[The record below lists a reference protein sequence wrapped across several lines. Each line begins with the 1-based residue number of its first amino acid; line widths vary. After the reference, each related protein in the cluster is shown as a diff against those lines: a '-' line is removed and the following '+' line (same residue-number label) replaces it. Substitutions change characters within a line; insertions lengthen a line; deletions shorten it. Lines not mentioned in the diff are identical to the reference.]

1 MSKRIFLLG
10 GNDLEMTTIKNLLVN
25 AGEQFETHD
34 LRWDNAKLSSYEKTL
49 EEYGNSPDYQIYG
62 IELNEDI
69 PHPDNYVRID
79 HHNDFANKPSSL
91 EQVAKLLDLAM
102 DRHMQLV
109 AANDARYIPGMIKL
123 GASREEID
131 DIRRADR
138 AAQGV
143 SEGDESLA
151 EKSLKSC
158 KGNIYDLY
166 VVKSLTSKFSTI
178 CDRMYPYRRLLI
190 YNDDVAEF
198 YGEGVNDLTSLFK
211 SELDA
216 NKMYHGGG
224 NSGYLG
230 TVSGKYNKEEIA
242 SIVDKILIH
251 FSNRK
256 FGKVDRAE
264 YSPVPEPLYSYH
276 IFYFPFK
283 WAKKDVTE
291 GTMTQLTDFS
301 QIRFLNNGKW
311 VRPAVAE
318 SQENDGN
325 KTDKNNVSLDA
336 QVLYNEKNYYFRF
349 VHDVLYDSGDG
360 NDNLVMH
367 FERKEPQEKDVR
379 YLIKVSGR
387 EKPYSLKVDA
397 ININLYKTGVGLM
410 SFYLRN
416 DDESQCDTRDI
427 LNINQYGRR
436 ILPPFWSEVNAE
448 KRQEL
453 SEYLEI
459 SGLDTEISKEDFKSY
474 TVDEPWTATS
484 MLDSLLKDLTDNLT
498 LTPVIDDR
506 MFVMSLYKNDD
517 MSRLSLSAAD
527 AYCNLSSPFS
537 EFWYKYLFVDTG
549 WPTCQN
555 DEMMRD
561 LLRSH
566 TYLRWQK
573 WNSLYGVSRYSFVYL
588 TNSGVPSYLV
598 DYFMTTYAR
607 MMEIALVQRASV
619 LCFSNEVTT
628 LTKRR
633 NWTLEKLSEHV
644 DSLNEEYIRFINRMY
659 FNELTSQ
666 DQGVELYGLIR
677 QNLDIDSYVEELKD
691 EIEKLHDTISFK
703 VERAQSEKAV
713 LLNAKARALNIMAAI
728 LLPVSIVTGF
738 WSMNDLCL
746 TICKNPYSFI
756 AAICIMVI
764 GIAITLWIIMKHPS
778 RNKRQ

>member
-62 IELNEDI
+62 VELNEDI

-91 EQVAKLLDLAM
+91 EQVATLLGLAM

-109 AANDARYIPGMIKL
+109 AANDSRYIPGMIKL

-143 SEGDESLA
+143 SEGDDERLA
-151 EKSLKSC
+151 EESLKSC
-158 KGNIYDLY
+158 KGDASNLY

-216 NKMYHGGG
+216 KKMYHGGG
-224 NSGYLG
+224 DSGYLG
-230 TVSGKYNKEEIA
+230 TVSGAYSKEEI
-242 SIVDKILIH
+242 SGIVDKIRTH
-251 FSNRK
+251 FM
-256 FGKVDRAE
+256 
-264 YSPVPEPLYSYH
+264 YSYH

-379 YLIKVSGR
+379 YLIKVNGR

-527 AYCNLSSPFS
+527 AYCNPSSPFS

-703 VERAQSEKAV
+703 VERSRNEKAET
-713 LLNAKARALNIMAAI
+713 LNFMAAI

-738 WSMNDLCL
+738 WSMNMSLFCNFKSNWL
-746 TICKNPYSFI
+746 SFAI
-756 AAICIMVI
+756 AVGLMILGLAFSIFLIRRRP
-764 GIAITLWIIMKHPS
+764 LK
-778 RNKRQ
+778 NKRRGR

>member
-143 SEGDESLA
+143 SEGDDERLA
-151 EKSLKSC
+151 EESLKSC
-158 KGNIYDLY
+158 KGDASNLY

-216 NKMYHGGG
+216 KKMYHGGG
-224 NSGYLG
+224 DSGYLG
-230 TVSGKYNKEEIA
+230 TVSGAYSKEEIA
-242 SIVDKILIH
+242 GIVDKIRTH
-251 FSNRK
+251 FM
-256 FGKVDRAE
+256 
-264 YSPVPEPLYSYH
+264 YSYH

-387 EKPYSLKVDA
+387 EKPYSLNVDA
-397 ININLYKTGVGLM
+397 ININLYKTGVGMM

-628 LTKRR
+628 LTKRGD
-633 NWTLEKLSEHV
+633 WTLEKLSEHV

-666 DQGVELYGLIR
+666 DQGVELYGMIR

-703 VERAQSEKAV
+703 VERSRNEKAET
-713 LLNAKARALNIMAAI
+713 LNFMAAI

-738 WSMNDLCL
+738 WSMNMSLFCNFKSNWL
-746 TICKNPYSFI
+746 SFAI
-756 AAICIMVI
+756 AVGLMILGLAFSIFLIRRRP
-764 GIAITLWIIMKHPS
+764 LK
-778 RNKRQ
+778 NKRRGR

>member
-1 MSKRIFLLG
+1 MSKRFFLLG

-49 EEYGNSPDYQIYG
+49 EEYGNSPDWQIYG

-91 EQVAKLLDLAM
+91 EQVATLLGLAM

-109 AANDARYIPGMIKL
+109 AANDSRYIPGMIKL

-131 DIRRADR
+131 DIRRSDR

-143 SEGDESLA
+143 SEGDDERFA
-151 EKSLKSC
+151 EESLKSC
-158 KGNIYDLY
+158 KGDASNLY

-216 NKMYHGGG
+216 KKMYHGGG
-224 NSGYLG
+224 DSGYLG
-230 TVSGKYNKEEIA
+230 TVSGAYSKEEIA
-242 SIVDKILIH
+242 GIVDKIRMH
-251 FSNRK
+251 FM
-256 FGKVDRAE
+256 
-264 YSPVPEPLYSYH
+264 YSYH

-283 WAKKDVTE
+283 WAKKEVPE

-325 KTDKNNVSLDA
+325 KTYKNNVSLDA

-379 YLIKVSGR
+379 YFIKVSGR

-397 ININLYKTGVGLM
+397 ININLYKTGVGMM

-506 MFVMSLYKNDD
+506 MFVISLYKNDD
-517 MSRLSLSAAD
+517 MSRLSLRAAD
-527 AYCNLSSPFS
+527 AYCNPSSPFS

-619 LCFSNEVTT
+619 LCFSNEVTI

-703 VERAQSEKAV
+703 VERSRNEKAET
-713 LLNAKARALNIMAAI
+713 LNFMAAI

-738 WSMNDLCL
+738 WSMNLSLFCNVKSNWL
-746 TICKNPYSFI
+746 SFAI
-756 AAICIMVI
+756 AVGLMILGLAFSIFLVRRRP
-764 GIAITLWIIMKHPS
+764 LK
-778 RNKRQ
+778 NKRRGK

>member
-151 EKSLKSC
+151 EESLKSC

-166 VVKSLTSKFSTI
+166 VVKSLTSKFSAI

-216 NKMYHGGG
+216 KKMYHGGG
-224 NSGYLG
+224 DSGYLG
-230 TVSGKYNKEEIA
+230 TVSGAYSKEEI
-242 SIVDKILIH
+242 SGIVDKIRTH
-251 FSNRK
+251 FMC
-256 FGKVDRAE
+256 
-264 YSPVPEPLYSYH
+264 SYH

-484 MLDSLLKDLTDNLT
+484 VLDSLLKDLTDNLT

-517 MSRLSLSAAD
+517 MSRLSLRAAD
-527 AYCNLSSPFS
+527 AYCNPSSPFS

-628 LTKRR
+628 LTKRGD
-633 NWTLEKLSEHV
+633 WTLEKLSEHV

-666 DQGVELYGLIR
+666 DQGVELYGMIR

-703 VERAQSEKAV
+703 VERSRNEKAET
-713 LLNAKARALNIMAAI
+713 LNFMAAI

-738 WSMNDLCL
+738 WSMNMSVFSNVKSNWL
-746 TICKNPYSFI
+746 SFAI
-756 AAICIMVI
+756 AVGLMILGLAFSIFLIRRRP
-764 GIAITLWIIMKHPS
+764 LK
-778 RNKRQ
+778 NKRRGR

>member
-62 IELNEDI
+62 VELNEDI

-91 EQVAKLLDLAM
+91 EQVATLLGLAM

-109 AANDARYIPGMIKL
+109 AANDSRYIPGMIKL

-138 AAQGV
+138 AAQGI
-143 SEGDESLA
+143 SEGDDERLA
-151 EKSLKSC
+151 EESLKSC
-158 KGNIYDLY
+158 KGDASNLY

-190 YNDDVAEF
+190 YNDDIAEF
-198 YGEGVNDLTSLFK
+198 YGEEVNDLTSLFK

-216 NKMYHGGG
+216 KKMYHGGG
-224 NSGYLG
+224 DSGYLG
-230 TVSGKYNKEEIA
+230 TVSGAYSKEEIA
-242 SIVDKILIH
+242 GIVDKIRTH
-251 FSNRK
+251 FM
-256 FGKVDRAE
+256 
-264 YSPVPEPLYSYH
+264 YSYH

-283 WAKKDVTE
+283 WGKKDVTE

-318 SQENDGN
+318 SQENDSN
-325 KTDKNNVSLDA
+325 KADKNNVSLDA

-397 ININLYKTGVGLM
+397 ININLYKTGVGMM

-527 AYCNLSSPFS
+527 AYCNPSSPFS

-628 LTKRR
+628 LTKRGD
-633 NWTLEKLSEHV
+633 WTLEKLSEHV

-666 DQGVELYGLIR
+666 DQGVELYGMIR

-703 VERAQSEKAV
+703 VERSRNEKAET
-713 LLNAKARALNIMAAI
+713 LNFMAAI

-738 WSMNDLCL
+738 WSMNMSLFCNVKSNWL
-746 TICKNPYSFI
+746 SFAI
-756 AAICIMVI
+756 AVGLMILGLAFSIFLIRRRP
-764 GIAITLWIIMKHPS
+764 LK
-778 RNKRQ
+778 NKRRGR

>member
-91 EQVAKLLDLAM
+91 EQVATLLGLEM

-109 AANDARYIPGMIKL
+109 AANDSRYIPGMIKL

-143 SEGDESLA
+143 SEGDDERLA
-151 EKSLKSC
+151 EESLKSC
-158 KGNIYDLY
+158 KGDASNLY

-216 NKMYHGGG
+216 KKMYHGGG
-224 NSGYLG
+224 DSGYLG
-230 TVSGKYNKEEIA
+230 TVSGAYSKEEI
-242 SIVDKILIH
+242 SGIVDKIRTH
-251 FSNRK
+251 FM
-256 FGKVDRAE
+256 
-264 YSPVPEPLYSYH
+264 YSYH

-283 WAKKDVTE
+283 WAKKDVHE

-397 ININLYKTGVGLM
+397 ININLYKTGVGMM

-517 MSRLSLSAAD
+517 MSRLSIRAAD
-527 AYCNLSSPFS
+527 EYCNPSSPFS

-561 LLRSH
+561 LLCSH

-628 LTKRR
+628 LTKRGD
-633 NWTLEKLSEHV
+633 WTLEKLSEHV

-666 DQGVELYGLIR
+666 DQGVELYGMIR

-703 VERAQSEKAV
+703 VERSRNEKAET
-713 LLNAKARALNIMAAI
+713 LNFMAAI

-738 WSMNDLCL
+738 WSMNMSVFSNVKSNWL
-746 TICKNPYSFI
+746 SFAI
-756 AAICIMVI
+756 AVGLMILGLAFSIFLIRRRP
-764 GIAITLWIIMKHPS
+764 LK
-778 RNKRQ
+778 NKRRGR

>member
-49 EEYGNSPDYQIYG
+49 EEYGNSPDCQIYG

-91 EQVAKLLDLAM
+91 EQVATLLGLAM

-109 AANDARYIPGMIKL
+109 AANDSRYIPGMIKL
-123 GASREEID
+123 GASRAEID
-131 DIRRADR
+131 EIRRADR

-143 SEGDESLA
+143 SEDDDERLA
-151 EKSLKSC
+151 EESLKSC
-158 KGNIYDLY
+158 RGDASNLY

-216 NKMYHGGG
+216 KKMYHGGG
-224 NSGYLG
+224 DSGYLG
-230 TVSGKYNKEEIA
+230 TVSGAYSKEEIA
-242 SIVDKILIH
+242 GIVDKIRTH
-251 FSNRK
+251 FM
-256 FGKVDRAE
+256 
-264 YSPVPEPLYSYH
+264 YSYH

-283 WAKKDVTE
+283 WTKKEVTE

-318 SQENDGN
+318 SQQNDGN
-325 KTDKNNVSLDA
+325 KTEKNNVSHDA

-484 MLDSLLKDLTDNLT
+484 MLDSLLKDLTENLT

-517 MSRLSLSAAD
+517 MSGLSLSAAD
-527 AYCNLSSPFS
+527 AYCNPSSPFS

-561 LLRSH
+561 LLRAH
-566 TYLRWQK
+566 TYLRWQN

-628 LTKRR
+628 LTKRGD
-633 NWTLEKLSEHV
+633 WTLEKLSEHV

-659 FNELTSQ
+659 FKELTSQ
-666 DQGVELYGLIR
+666 DQGVELYGMIR

-703 VERAQSEKAV
+703 VERSRNEKAET
-713 LLNAKARALNIMAAI
+713 LNFMAAI

-738 WSMNDLCL
+738 WSMNLSLFCNV
-746 TICKNPYSFI
+746 KSN
-756 AAICIMVI
+756 VI
-764 GIAITLWIIMKHPS
+764 PFAVAVGLMILGVAFSIFLVRRRPLK
-778 RNKRQ
+778 NKRRGK

>member
-49 EEYGNSPDYQIYG
+49 EEYGNSPDCQIYG

-91 EQVAKLLDLAM
+91 EQVATLLGLEM

-109 AANDARYIPGMIKL
+109 AANDSRYIPGMIKL
-123 GASREEID
+123 VASREEID

-151 EKSLKSC
+151 EKSLESC
-158 KGNIYDLY
+158 EGNIYDLY

-178 CDRMYPYRRLLI
+178 CDRRYPYRRLLI

-216 NKMYHGGG
+216 KKMYHGGG
-224 NSGYLG
+224 DSGYLG
-230 TVSGKYNKEEIA
+230 TVSGAYSKEEIA
-242 SIVDKILIH
+242 GIVDKIRTH
-251 FSNRK
+251 FM
-256 FGKVDRAE
+256 
-264 YSPVPEPLYSYH
+264 YSYH

-283 WAKKDVTE
+283 WAKKEVTE

-325 KTDKNNVSLDA
+325 KTEKDNVSHDA

-410 SFYLRN
+410 SFYLIN

-436 ILPPFWSEVNAE
+436 ILPPFWSEVNAKE
-448 KRQEL
+448 RKEL

-517 MSRLSLSAAD
+517 MSGLSLRAAD
-527 AYCNLSSPFS
+527 AYCNPSSPFS
-537 EFWYKYLFVDTG
+537 EFWYKYLFVDT
-549 WPTCQN
+549 WSPTCQN
-555 DEMMRD
+555 DEMRRD
-561 LLRSH
+561 LLRAH
-566 TYLRWQK
+566 TYLRWQD

-628 LTKRR
+628 LTKRGD
-633 NWTLEKLSEHV
+633 WTLEKLSEHV

-659 FNELTSQ
+659 FKELTSQ
-666 DQGVELYGLIR
+666 DQGVELYGMIR

-703 VERAQSEKAV
+703 VERSRNEKAET
-713 LLNAKARALNIMAAI
+713 LNFMAAI

-738 WSMNDLCL
+738 WSMNLSLFCNV
-746 TICKNPYSFI
+746 KSN
-756 AAICIMVI
+756 VI
-764 GIAITLWIIMKHPS
+764 PFAVAVGLMILGVAFSIFLVRRRPLK
-778 RNKRQ
+778 NKRRGK

>member
-62 IELNEDI
+62 VELNEDI

-91 EQVAKLLDLAM
+91 EQVATLLGLAM

-109 AANDARYIPGMIKL
+109 AANDSRYIPGMIKL

-143 SEGDESLA
+143 SEGDDERLA
-151 EKSLKSC
+151 EESLKSC
-158 KGNIYDLY
+158 KGDTSNLY

-198 YGEGVNDLTSLFK
+198 YGEGVNDLTLLFK

-216 NKMYHGGG
+216 KKMYHGGG
-224 NSGYLG
+224 DSGYLG
-230 TVSGKYNKEEIA
+230 TVSGAYSKEEI
-242 SIVDKILIH
+242 SGIVDKIRTH
-251 FSNRK
+251 FM
-256 FGKVDRAE
+256 
-264 YSPVPEPLYSYH
+264 YSYH

-283 WAKKDVTE
+283 WAKKDVHE

-387 EKPYSLKVDA
+387 EKPYCLKVDA
-397 ININLYKTGVGLM
+397 ININLYKTGVGMM

-527 AYCNLSSPFS
+527 AYCNPSSPFS

-628 LTKRR
+628 LTKRGD
-633 NWTLEKLSEHV
+633 WTLEKLSEHV

-666 DQGVELYGLIR
+666 DQGVELYGMIR

-703 VERAQSEKAV
+703 VERSRNEKAET
-713 LLNAKARALNIMAAI
+713 LNFMAAI

-738 WSMNDLCL
+738 WSMNMSLFCNVKSNWL
-746 TICKNPYSFI
+746 SFAI
-756 AAICIMVI
+756 AVGLMILGLAFSIFLIRRRP
-764 GIAITLWIIMKHPS
+764 LK
-778 RNKRQ
+778 NKRRGR

>member
-10 GNDLEMTTIKNLLVN
+10 GNDLEMMTIKNLLVN

-109 AANDARYIPGMIKL
+109 AANDSRYIPGMIKL

-131 DIRRADR
+131 DVRRADR

-143 SEGDESLA
+143 SEGDDERLA
-151 EKSLKSC
+151 EESLKSC
-158 KGNIYDLY
+158 KGDASNLY

-198 YGEGVNDLTSLFK
+198 YGEGVDGLTSLFK

-216 NKMYHGGG
+216 KKMYHGGG
-224 NSGYLG
+224 DSGYLG
-230 TVSGKYNKEEIA
+230 TVSGAYSKEEIA
-242 SIVDKILIH
+242 GIVDKIRTH
-251 FSNRK
+251 FM
-256 FGKVDRAE
+256 
-264 YSPVPEPLYSYH
+264 YSYH

-283 WAKKDVTE
+283 WAKKDVAE

-527 AYCNLSSPFS
+527 AYCNPSSPFS

-561 LLRSH
+561 LLRTH

-619 LCFSNEVTT
+619 LCFSNEVTI

-666 DQGVELYGLIR
+666 DQGVELYGMIR

-703 VERAQSEKAV
+703 VERSRNEKAET
-713 LLNAKARALNIMAAI
+713 LNFMAAI

-738 WSMNDLCL
+738 WSMNMSVFSNVKSNWL
-746 TICKNPYSFI
+746 SFAI
-756 AAICIMVI
+756 AVGLMILGLAFSIFLIRRRP
-764 GIAITLWIIMKHPS
+764 LK
-778 RNKRQ
+778 NKRRGR

>member
-62 IELNEDI
+62 VELNEDI

-91 EQVAKLLDLAM
+91 EQVATLLGLAM

-109 AANDARYIPGMIKL
+109 AANDSRYIPGMIKL

-143 SEGDESLA
+143 SEGDDERLA
-151 EKSLKSC
+151 EESLKSC
-158 KGNIYDLY
+158 KGDASNLY

-216 NKMYHGGG
+216 KKMYHGGG
-224 NSGYLG
+224 DSGYLG
-230 TVSGKYNKEEIA
+230 TVSGAYSKEEI
-242 SIVDKILIH
+242 SGIVDKIRTH
-251 FSNRK
+251 FM
-256 FGKVDRAE
+256 
-264 YSPVPEPLYSYH
+264 YSYH

-283 WAKKDVTE
+283 WAKKEVPE

-325 KTDKNNVSLDA
+325 KTDKNNVSPDA

-397 ININLYKTGVGLM
+397 ININLYKTGVGMM

-527 AYCNLSSPFS
+527 AYCNPSSPFS

-628 LTKRR
+628 LIKRGD
-633 NWTLEKLSEHV
+633 WTLEKLSEHV

-666 DQGVELYGLIR
+666 DQGVELYGMIR
-677 QNLDIDSYVEELKD
+677 QNLDIDSYVEELRD

-703 VERAQSEKAV
+703 VERSRNEKAET
-713 LLNAKARALNIMAAI
+713 LNFMAAI

-738 WSMNDLCL
+738 WSMNMSLFCNVKSNWL
-746 TICKNPYSFI
+746 SFAI
-756 AAICIMVI
+756 AVGLMILGLAFSIFLIRRRP
-764 GIAITLWIIMKHPS
+764 LK
-778 RNKRQ
+778 NKRRGR

>member
-62 IELNEDI
+62 VELNEDI

-91 EQVAKLLDLAM
+91 EQVATLLGLEM
-102 DRHMQLV
+102 DRLMQLV
-109 AANDARYIPGMIKL
+109 AANDSRYIPGMIKL

-143 SEGDESLA
+143 SEGDDERLA
-151 EKSLKSC
+151 EESLKSC
-158 KGNIYDLY
+158 KGDASNLY
-166 VVKSLTSKFSTI
+166 VVESLTSKFSTI

-216 NKMYHGGG
+216 KKMYHGGG
-224 NSGYLG
+224 DSGYLG
-230 TVSGKYNKEEIA
+230 TISGAYSKEEIA
-242 SIVDKILIH
+242 GIVDKIRTH
-251 FSNRK
+251 FM
-256 FGKVDRAE
+256 
-264 YSPVPEPLYSYH
+264 YSYH

-283 WAKKDVTE
+283 WAKKEVPE

-397 ININLYKTGVGLM
+397 ININLYKTGVGMM

-703 VERAQSEKAV
+703 VERSRNEKAET
-713 LLNAKARALNIMAAI
+713 LNFMAAI

-738 WSMNDLCL
+738 WSMNMSVFSNVKSNWL
-746 TICKNPYSFI
+746 SFAI
-756 AAICIMVI
+756 AVGLMILGVAFSIFLVRRRP
-764 GIAITLWIIMKHPS
+764 LK
-778 RNKRQ
+778 NKRRGK

>member
-62 IELNEDI
+62 VELNEDI

-91 EQVAKLLDLAM
+91 EQVATLLGLEM

-109 AANDARYIPGMIKL
+109 AANDSRYIPGMIKL

-143 SEGDESLA
+143 SEGDDERFA
-151 EKSLKSC
+151 EESLKSC
-158 KGNIYDLY
+158 KGDASNLY

-216 NKMYHGGG
+216 KKMYHGGG
-224 NSGYLG
+224 DSGYLG
-230 TVSGKYNKEEIA
+230 TVSGAYSKEEIA
-242 SIVDKILIH
+242 GIVDKIRTH
-251 FSNRK
+251 FM
-256 FGKVDRAE
+256 
-264 YSPVPEPLYSYH
+264 YSYH

-283 WAKKDVTE
+283 WAKKEVPE

-325 KTDKNNVSLDA
+325 KTYKNNVSLDA

-379 YLIKVSGR
+379 YFIKVSGR

-397 ININLYKTGVGLM
+397 ININLYKTGVGMM

-517 MSRLSLSAAD
+517 MSGLSLSAAD
-527 AYCNLSSPFS
+527 AYCNPSSLFS
-537 EFWYKYLFVDTG
+537 EFWYKYLFVDT
-549 WPTCQN
+549 WSPTCQN
-555 DEMMRD
+555 NEMRRD
-561 LLRSH
+561 LLRAH
-566 TYLRWQK
+566 TYLRWQD

-588 TNSGVPSYLV
+588 TNSGVSSYLV

-628 LTKRR
+628 LTKRGD
-633 NWTLEKLSEHV
+633 WTLEKLSEHV

-659 FNELTSQ
+659 FKELTSQ
-666 DQGVELYGLIR
+666 DQGVELYGMIR

-703 VERAQSEKAV
+703 VERSRNEKAET
-713 LLNAKARALNIMAAI
+713 LNFMAAI

-738 WSMNDLCL
+738 WSMNLSLFCNVKSNWL
-746 TICKNPYSFI
+746 SFAI
-756 AAICIMVI
+756 AVGLMILGLAFSIFLVRRRP
-764 GIAITLWIIMKHPS
+764 LK
-778 RNKRQ
+778 NKRRGK

>member
-49 EEYGNSPDYQIYG
+49 EEYGNSLDYQIYG

-91 EQVAKLLDLAM
+91 EQVATLLGLAM
-102 DRHMQLV
+102 DRHVQLV
-109 AANDARYIPGMIKL
+109 AANDSRYIPGMIKL

-143 SEGDESLA
+143 SEGDDERLA
-151 EKSLKSC
+151 EESLKSC
-158 KGNIYDLY
+158 KGDASNLY

-178 CDRMYPYRRLLI
+178 CDRIYPYRRLLI

-216 NKMYHGGG
+216 KKMYHGGG
-224 NSGYLG
+224 YSGYLG
-230 TVSGKYNKEEIA
+230 TVSGAYSKEEIA
-242 SIVDKILIH
+242 GIVDKISTH
-251 FSNRK
+251 FM
-256 FGKVDRAE
+256 
-264 YSPVPEPLYSYH
+264 YSYH

-397 ININLYKTGVGLM
+397 ININLYKTGVGMM

-527 AYCNLSSPFS
+527 AYCNPSSPFS

-644 DSLNEEYIRFINRMY
+644 DSLNEEYICFINRMY
-659 FNELTSQ
+659 FNKLTSQ

-703 VERAQSEKAV
+703 VERSRNEKAET
-713 LLNAKARALNIMAAI
+713 LNFMAAI

-738 WSMNDLCL
+738 WSMNMSVFSNVKSNWL
-746 TICKNPYSFI
+746 SFAI
-756 AAICIMVI
+756 AVGLMILGLAFSIFLIRRRP
-764 GIAITLWIIMKHPS
+764 LK
-778 RNKRQ
+778 NKRRGR

>member
-49 EEYGNSPDYQIYG
+49 EEYGNSPDCQIYG

-91 EQVAKLLDLAM
+91 EQVATLLGLEM

-109 AANDARYIPGMIKL
+109 AANDSRYIPGMIKL

-143 SEGDESLA
+143 SEDDDERLA
-151 EKSLKSC
+151 EESLKSC
-158 KGNIYDLY
+158 RGDASNLY

-216 NKMYHGGG
+216 KKMYHGGG
-224 NSGYLG
+224 DSGYLG
-230 TVSGKYNKEEIA
+230 TVSGAYSKEEIA
-242 SIVDKILIH
+242 GIVDKIRTH
-251 FSNRK
+251 FM
-256 FGKVDRAE
+256 
-264 YSPVPEPLYSYH
+264 YSYH

-283 WAKKDVTE
+283 WAKKEVTE

-311 VRPAVAE
+311 VRPAVVE

-325 KTDKNNVSLDA
+325 KTEKNNVSHDA

-360 NDNLVMH
+360 KDNLVMH

-436 ILPPFWSEVNAE
+436 ILPPFWSEVNAKE
-448 KRQEL
+448 RNEL

-506 MFVMSLYKNDD
+506 MLVMSLYKNDD
-517 MSRLSLSAAD
+517 MSGLSLSAAD
-527 AYCNLSSPFS
+527 AYCNPSSPFS
-537 EFWYKYLFVDTG
+537 EFWYKYLFVDT
-549 WPTCQN
+549 WSPTCQN
-555 DEMMRD
+555 DEMRRD
-561 LLRSH
+561 LLRAH
-566 TYLRWQK
+566 TYLRWQD

-628 LTKRR
+628 LTKRGD
-633 NWTLEKLSEHV
+633 WTLEKLSEHV

-659 FNELTSQ
+659 FKELTSQ
-666 DQGVELYGLIR
+666 DQGVELYGMIR

-703 VERAQSEKAV
+703 VERSRNEKAET
-713 LLNAKARALNIMAAI
+713 LNFMAAI

-738 WSMNDLCL
+738 WSMNLSLFCNV
-746 TICKNPYSFI
+746 KSN
-756 AAICIMVI
+756 VI
-764 GIAITLWIIMKHPS
+764 PFAVAVGLMILGVAFSIFLVRRRPLK
-778 RNKRQ
+778 NKRRGK

>member
-1 MSKRIFLLG
+1 
-10 GNDLEMTTIKNLLVN
+10 MTTIKNLLVN

-91 EQVAKLLDLAM
+91 EQVATLLGLAM

-109 AANDARYIPGMIKL
+109 AANDSRYIPGMIKL

-143 SEGDESLA
+143 SEGDDERLA
-151 EKSLKSC
+151 EESLKSC
-158 KGNIYDLY
+158 KGDASNLY

-190 YNDDVAEF
+190 YNDDIAEF

-216 NKMYHGGG
+216 KKMYHGGG
-224 NSGYLG
+224 DSGYLG
-230 TVSGKYNKEEIA
+230 TVSGAYSKEEIA
-242 SIVDKILIH
+242 GIVDKIRTH
-251 FSNRK
+251 FM
-256 FGKVDRAE
+256 
-264 YSPVPEPLYSYH
+264 YSYH

-283 WAKKDVTE
+283 WAKKDVAE

-325 KTDKNNVSLDA
+325 KTDKNNVSPDA

-397 ININLYKTGVGLM
+397 ININLYKTGVGMM

-527 AYCNLSSPFS
+527 AYCNPSSPFS

-628 LTKRR
+628 LTKRGD
-633 NWTLEKLSEHV
+633 WTLEKLSEHV

-703 VERAQSEKAV
+703 VERSRNEKAET
-713 LLNAKARALNIMAAI
+713 LNFMAAI

-738 WSMNDLCL
+738 WSMNMSLFCNVKSNWL
-746 TICKNPYSFI
+746 SFAI
-756 AAICIMVI
+756 AVGLMILGLAFSIFLIRRRP
-764 GIAITLWIIMKHPS
+764 LK
-778 RNKRQ
+778 NKRRGR

>member
-69 PHPDNYVRID
+69 PHPDNYVRVD

-143 SEGDESLA
+143 SEGDDERLA
-151 EKSLKSC
+151 EESLKSC
-158 KGNIYDLY
+158 KGDASNLY

-216 NKMYHGGG
+216 KKMYHGGG
-224 NSGYLG
+224 DSGYLG
-230 TVSGKYNKEEIA
+230 TVSGAYSKEEIA
-242 SIVDKILIH
+242 GIVDKIRTH
-251 FSNRK
+251 FM
-256 FGKVDRAE
+256 
-264 YSPVPEPLYSYH
+264 YSYH

-506 MFVMSLYKNDD
+506 MFVISLYKNDD
-517 MSRLSLSAAD
+517 MSRLSLRAAD
-527 AYCNLSSPFS
+527 AYCNPSSPFS

-628 LTKRR
+628 LTKRGD
-633 NWTLEKLSEHV
+633 WTLDKLSEHV

-666 DQGVELYGLIR
+666 DQGVELYDMIR

-703 VERAQSEKAV
+703 VERSRNEKAET
-713 LLNAKARALNIMAAI
+713 LNFMAAI

-738 WSMNDLCL
+738 WSMNMSVFSNVKSNWL
-746 TICKNPYSFI
+746 SFAI
-756 AAICIMVI
+756 AVGLMILGLAFSIFLIRRRP
-764 GIAITLWIIMKHPS
+764 LK
-778 RNKRQ
+778 NKRRGR

>member
-79 HHNDFANKPSSL
+79 HHNDFANKSSSL
-91 EQVAKLLDLAM
+91 EQVATLLGLEM

-109 AANDARYIPGMIKL
+109 AANDSRYIPGMIKL

-138 AAQGV
+138 TAQGV
-143 SEGDESLA
+143 SEDDDERLA
-151 EKSLKSC
+151 EESLKSC
-158 KGNIYDLY
+158 RGDASNLY

-216 NKMYHGGG
+216 KKMYHGGG
-224 NSGYLG
+224 DSGYLG
-230 TVSGKYNKEEIA
+230 TVSGAYSKEEIA
-242 SIVDKILIH
+242 GIVDKIRTH
-251 FSNRK
+251 FM
-256 FGKVDRAE
+256 
-264 YSPVPEPLYSYH
+264 YSYH

-283 WAKKDVTE
+283 WAKKEVTE

-311 VRPAVAE
+311 VRSAVAE

-325 KTDKNNVSLDA
+325 KTEKNNVSLDA

-527 AYCNLSSPFS
+527 AYCNPSSPFS

-555 DEMMRD
+555 DEMRRD
-561 LLRSH
+561 LLRAH
-566 TYLRWQK
+566 TYLRWQD

-607 MMEIALVQRASV
+607 MMENALVQRASV

-628 LTKRR
+628 LTKRG

-644 DSLNEEYIRFINRMY
+644 DSLNEEYIRFINRMC
-659 FNELTSQ
+659 FKELTSQ
-666 DQGVELYGLIR
+666 DQGVELYGMIR

-703 VERAQSEKAV
+703 VERSRNEKAET
-713 LLNAKARALNIMAAI
+713 LNFMAAI

-738 WSMNDLCL
+738 WSMNLSLFCNV
-746 TICKNPYSFI
+746 KSN
-756 AAICIMVI
+756 VI
-764 GIAITLWIIMKHPS
+764 PFAVAVGLMILGVAFSIFLVRRRPLK
-778 RNKRQ
+778 NKRRGK

>member
-49 EEYGNSPDYQIYG
+49 EEYGNSPDCQIYG

-91 EQVAKLLDLAM
+91 EQVATLLGLEM

-109 AANDARYIPGMIKL
+109 AANDSRYIPGMIKL
-123 GASREEID
+123 VASREEID

-143 SEGDESLA
+143 SEDDDERLA
-151 EKSLKSC
+151 EESLKSC
-158 KGNIYDLY
+158 RGDASNLY

-216 NKMYHGGG
+216 KKMYHGGG
-224 NSGYLG
+224 DSGYLG
-230 TVSGKYNKEEIA
+230 TVSGAYSKEKIGG
-242 SIVDKILIH
+242 IVAKIRAH
-251 FSNRK
+251 FSNRES
-256 FGKVDRAE
+256 GKVKNAE
-264 YSPVPEPLYSYH
+264 CSPVPEPLYSYH

-283 WAKKDVTE
+283 WAKKEVTE

-325 KTDKNNVSLDA
+325 KTEKNNVSHDA

-517 MSRLSLSAAD
+517 MSGLSLSAAD
-527 AYCNLSSPFS
+527 AYCNPSSPFS
-537 EFWYKYLFVDTG
+537 EFWYKYLFVDT
-549 WPTCQN
+549 WAPTCQN
-555 DEMMRD
+555 DEMRRD
-561 LLRSH
+561 LLRAH
-566 TYLRWQK
+566 TYLRWQD

-628 LTKRR
+628 LTKRG

-659 FNELTSQ
+659 FKELTSQ
-666 DQGVELYGLIR
+666 DQGVELYGMIR

-703 VERAQSEKAV
+703 VERSRNEKAET
-713 LLNAKARALNIMAAI
+713 LNFMAAI

-738 WSMNDLCL
+738 WSMNLSLFCNV
-746 TICKNPYSFI
+746 KSN
-756 AAICIMVI
+756 VI
-764 GIAITLWIIMKHPS
+764 PFAVAVGLMILGVAFSIFLVRRRPLK
-778 RNKRQ
+778 NKRRGK

>member
-91 EQVAKLLDLAM
+91 EQVATLLGLAM

-109 AANDARYIPGMIKL
+109 AANDSRYIPGMIKL

-143 SEGDESLA
+143 SEDDDERLA
-151 EKSLKSC
+151 EESLKSC
-158 KGNIYDLY
+158 RGDASNLY

-216 NKMYHGGG
+216 KKMYHGGG
-224 NSGYLG
+224 DSGYLG
-230 TVSGKYNKEEIA
+230 TVSGAYSKEEIA
-242 SIVDKILIH
+242 GIVDKIRTH
-251 FSNRK
+251 FM
-256 FGKVDRAE
+256 
-264 YSPVPEPLYSYH
+264 YSYH

-283 WAKKDVTE
+283 WAKKEVTE

-325 KTDKNNVSLDA
+325 KTEKNNVSHDA

-453 SEYLEI
+453 SESLEI
-459 SGLDTEISKEDFKSY
+459 SGLDTEISKEDFKSH

-517 MSRLSLSAAD
+517 MSGLSLSAAD
-527 AYCNLSSPFS
+527 AYCNPSSPFS
-537 EFWYKYLFVDTG
+537 EFWYKYLFVDT
-549 WPTCQN
+549 WSPTCQN
-555 DEMMRD
+555 DEMRRD
-561 LLRSH
+561 LLRAH
-566 TYLRWQK
+566 TYLRWQD

-628 LTKRR
+628 LTKRGD
-633 NWTLEKLSEHV
+633 WTLEKLSEHV

-659 FNELTSQ
+659 FKELTSQ
-666 DQGVELYGLIR
+666 DQGVELYGMIR

-703 VERAQSEKAV
+703 VERSRNEKAET
-713 LLNAKARALNIMAAI
+713 LNFMAAI

-738 WSMNDLCL
+738 WSMNLSLFCNV
-746 TICKNPYSFI
+746 KSN
-756 AAICIMVI
+756 VI
-764 GIAITLWIIMKHPS
+764 PFAVAVGLMILGVAFSVFLVRRRPLK
-778 RNKRQ
+778 NKRRGK

>member
-143 SEGDESLA
+143 SEGDDERLA
-151 EKSLKSC
+151 EESLKSC
-158 KGNIYDLY
+158 KGDASNLY
-166 VVKSLTSKFSTI
+166 VVESLTSKFSTI
-178 CDRMYPYRRLLI
+178 CDRIYPYRRLLI

-216 NKMYHGGG
+216 KKMYHGGG
-224 NSGYLG
+224 DSGYLG
-230 TVSGKYNKEEIA
+230 TVSGAYSKEEIA
-242 SIVDKILIH
+242 GIVDKIRTH
-251 FSNRK
+251 FM
-256 FGKVDRAE
+256 
-264 YSPVPEPLYSYH
+264 YSYH

-291 GTMTQLTDFS
+291 GTITQLTDFS

-387 EKPYSLKVDA
+387 EKPYSLNVDA
-397 ININLYKTGVGLM
+397 ININLYKTGVGML

-474 TVDEPWTATS
+474 KVDEPWTATS

-527 AYCNLSSPFS
+527 AYCNPSSPFS

-703 VERAQSEKAV
+703 VERSRNEKAET
-713 LLNAKARALNIMAAI
+713 LNFMAAI

-738 WSMNDLCL
+738 WSMNMSVFCNVKSNWL
-746 TICKNPYSFI
+746 SFAI
-756 AAICIMVI
+756 AVGLMILGVAFSIFLVRRRP
-764 GIAITLWIIMKHPS
+764 LK
-778 RNKRQ
+778 NKRRGK

>member
-143 SEGDESLA
+143 SEGDDERLA
-151 EKSLKSC
+151 EESLKSC
-158 KGNIYDLY
+158 KGDASNLY
-166 VVKSLTSKFSTI
+166 VVESLTSKFSTI
-178 CDRMYPYRRLLI
+178 CDRIYPYRRLLI

-216 NKMYHGGG
+216 KKMYHGGG
-224 NSGYLG
+224 DSGYLG
-230 TVSGKYNKEEIA
+230 TVSGAYSKEEIA
-242 SIVDKILIH
+242 GIVDKIRTH
-251 FSNRK
+251 FM
-256 FGKVDRAE
+256 
-264 YSPVPEPLYSYH
+264 YSYH

-474 TVDEPWTATS
+474 KVDEPWTATS

-517 MSRLSLSAAD
+517 MSRLSLRAAD
-527 AYCNLSSPFS
+527 AYCNPSSPFS

-555 DEMMRD
+555 DGMMRD

-703 VERAQSEKAV
+703 VERSRNEKAET
-713 LLNAKARALNIMAAI
+713 LNFMAAI

-738 WSMNDLCL
+738 WSMNMSLFCNVKSNWL
-746 TICKNPYSFI
+746 SFAIAVGLMILGLAFSIFLIRRRPLKNRRR
-756 AAICIMVI
+756 
-764 GIAITLWIIMKHPS
+764 G
-778 RNKRQ
+778 R

>member
-91 EQVAKLLDLAM
+91 EQVATLLGLAM

-143 SEGDESLA
+143 SEGDDERLA
-151 EKSLKSC
+151 EESLKSC
-158 KGNIYDLY
+158 KGDASNLY

-178 CDRMYPYRRLLI
+178 CDRIYPYRRLLI

-216 NKMYHGGG
+216 KKMYHGGG
-224 NSGYLG
+224 DSGYLG
-230 TVSGKYNKEEIA
+230 TVSGAYSKEEI
-242 SIVDKILIH
+242 SGIVDKIRTH
-251 FSNRK
+251 FM
-256 FGKVDRAE
+256 
-264 YSPVPEPLYSYH
+264 YIYH

-474 TVDEPWTATS
+474 TVDKPWTATS

-527 AYCNLSSPFS
+527 AYCNPSSPFS

-561 LLRSH
+561 LLRTH
-566 TYLRWQK
+566 TYMRWQK

-633 NWTLEKLSEHV
+633 NWTLEKLSEYV

-703 VERAQSEKAV
+703 VERSRNEKAET
-713 LLNAKARALNIMAAI
+713 LNFMAAI

-738 WSMNDLCL
+738 WSMNMSLFCNVKSNWL
-746 TICKNPYSFI
+746 SFAIAVGLMILGLAFSIFLIRRRPLKNRRR
-756 AAICIMVI
+756 
-764 GIAITLWIIMKHPS
+764 G
-778 RNKRQ
+778 R

>member
-91 EQVAKLLDLAM
+91 EQVATLLGLAM

-109 AANDARYIPGMIKL
+109 AANDSRYIPGMIKL

-143 SEGDESLA
+143 SEGDDERLA
-151 EKSLKSC
+151 EESLKSC
-158 KGNIYDLY
+158 KGDASNLY

-216 NKMYHGGG
+216 KKMYHGGG
-224 NSGYLG
+224 DSGYLG
-230 TVSGKYNKEEIA
+230 TVSGAYSKEEI
-242 SIVDKILIH
+242 SGIVDKIRTH
-251 FSNRK
+251 FM
-256 FGKVDRAE
+256 
-264 YSPVPEPLYSYH
+264 YSYH

-283 WAKKDVTE
+283 WAKKDVHE

-301 QIRFLNNGKW
+301 QIRFLNSGKW

-387 EKPYSLKVDA
+387 EKPYCLKVDA
-397 ININLYKTGVGLM
+397 ININLYKTGVGMM

-527 AYCNLSSPFS
+527 AYCNPSSPFS

-628 LTKRR
+628 LTKRGD
-633 NWTLEKLSEHV
+633 WTLEKLSEHV

-666 DQGVELYGLIR
+666 DQGVELYGMIR

-703 VERAQSEKAV
+703 VERSRNEKAET
-713 LLNAKARALNIMAAI
+713 LNFMAAI

-738 WSMNDLCL
+738 WSMNMSLFCNVKSNWL
-746 TICKNPYSFI
+746 SFAI
-756 AAICIMVI
+756 AVGLMILGLAFSIFLIRRRP
-764 GIAITLWIIMKHPS
+764 LK
-778 RNKRQ
+778 NKRRGR

>member
-34 LRWDNAKLSSYEKTL
+34 LRWNNAKLSSYEKTL

-91 EQVAKLLDLAM
+91 EQVATLLGLEM

-109 AANDARYIPGMIKL
+109 AANDSRYIPGMIKL

-143 SEGDESLA
+143 SEGDDERLA
-151 EKSLKSC
+151 EESLKSC
-158 KGNIYDLY
+158 KGDASNLY

-178 CDRMYPYRRLLI
+178 CDRIYPYRRLLI

-216 NKMYHGGG
+216 KKMYHGGG
-224 NSGYLG
+224 DSGYLG
-230 TVSGKYNKEEIA
+230 TVSGAYSKEEIA
-242 SIVDKILIH
+242 GIVDKIRTH
-251 FSNRK
+251 FM
-256 FGKVDRAE
+256 
-264 YSPVPEPLYSYH
+264 YSYH

-283 WAKKDVTE
+283 WAKKDVHE

-387 EKPYSLKVDA
+387 EKPYCLKVDA
-397 ININLYKTGVGLM
+397 ININLYKTGVGMM

-527 AYCNLSSPFS
+527 AYCNPSSPFS

-549 WPTCQN
+549 WPTCKN

-628 LTKRR
+628 LTKRGD
-633 NWTLEKLSEHV
+633 WTLEKLSEHV

-666 DQGVELYGLIR
+666 DQGVELYGMIR

-703 VERAQSEKAV
+703 VERSRNEKAET
-713 LLNAKARALNIMAAI
+713 LNFMAAI

-738 WSMNDLCL
+738 WSMNMSLFCNVKSNWL
-746 TICKNPYSFI
+746 SFAI
-756 AAICIMVI
+756 AVGLMILGLAFSIFLIRRRP
-764 GIAITLWIIMKHPS
+764 LK
-778 RNKRQ
+778 NKRRGR

>member
-62 IELNEDI
+62 VELNEDI

-91 EQVAKLLDLAM
+91 EQVATLLGLAM

-109 AANDARYIPGMIKL
+109 AANDSRYIPGMIKL

-138 AAQGV
+138 AAQGI
-143 SEGDESLA
+143 SEGDDERLA
-151 EKSLKSC
+151 EESLKSC
-158 KGNIYDLY
+158 KGDASNLY

-190 YNDDVAEF
+190 YNDDIAEF
-198 YGEGVNDLTSLFK
+198 YGEEVNDLTSLFK

-216 NKMYHGGG
+216 KKMYHGGG
-224 NSGYLG
+224 DSGYLG
-230 TVSGKYNKEEIA
+230 TVSGAYSKEEIA
-242 SIVDKILIH
+242 GIVDKIRTH
-251 FSNRK
+251 FM
-256 FGKVDRAE
+256 
-264 YSPVPEPLYSYH
+264 YSYH

-283 WAKKDVTE
+283 WAKKDVAE

-325 KTDKNNVSLDA
+325 KTDKNNVSPDA

-387 EKPYSLKVDA
+387 EKPYSLNVDA
-397 ININLYKTGVGLM
+397 ININLYKTGVGMM

-527 AYCNLSSPFS
+527 AYSNPSSPFS

-628 LTKRR
+628 LTKRGD
-633 NWTLEKLSEHV
+633 WTLEKLSEHV

-666 DQGVELYGLIR
+666 DQGVELYGMIR

-703 VERAQSEKAV
+703 VERSRNEKAET
-713 LLNAKARALNIMAAI
+713 LNFMAAI

-738 WSMNDLCL
+738 WSMNMSLFCNVKSNWL
-746 TICKNPYSFI
+746 SFAI
-756 AAICIMVI
+756 AVGLMILGLAFSIFLIRRRP
-764 GIAITLWIIMKHPS
+764 LK
-778 RNKRQ
+778 NKRRGR

>member
-10 GNDLEMTTIKNLLVN
+10 GSDLEMTTIKNLLVN

-49 EEYGNSPDYQIYG
+49 EEYGNSHDYQIYG

-91 EQVAKLLDLAM
+91 EQVATLLGLEM

-109 AANDARYIPGMIKL
+109 AANDSRYIPGMIKL

-151 EKSLKSC
+151 EESLKSC

-216 NKMYHGGG
+216 KKMYHGGG
-224 NSGYLG
+224 DSGYLG
-230 TVSGKYNKEEIA
+230 TVSGAYSKEEIA
-242 SIVDKILIH
+242 GIVDKIRAH
-251 FSNRK
+251 FSNRES
-256 FGKVDRAE
+256 GKVKNAE
-264 YSPVPEPLYSYH
+264 CSPVPEPLYSYH

-397 ININLYKTGVGLM
+397 ININLYKTGVGMM

-506 MFVMSLYKNDD
+506 MFVISLYKNDD
-517 MSRLSLSAAD
+517 MSRLSLRAAD
-527 AYCNLSSPFS
+527 AYCNPSSPFS

-588 TNSGVPSYLV
+588 TNSGVLSYLV

-628 LTKRR
+628 LTKRGD
-633 NWTLEKLSEHV
+633 WTLEKLSEHV

-666 DQGVELYGLIR
+666 DQGVELYGMIR

-703 VERAQSEKAV
+703 VERSRNEKAET
-713 LLNAKARALNIMAAI
+713 LNFMAAI

-738 WSMNDLCL
+738 WSMNLGLFCNV
-746 TICKNPYSFI
+746 KSN
-756 AAICIMVI
+756 VI
-764 GIAITLWIIMKHPS
+764 PFAVAVGLMILGVAFSIFLVRRRSLK
-778 RNKRQ
+778 NKRRGK

>member
-62 IELNEDI
+62 VELDEDI

-91 EQVAKLLDLAM
+91 EQVATLLGLAM

-109 AANDARYIPGMIKL
+109 AANDSRYIPGMIKL

-143 SEGDESLA
+143 SEGDDERLA
-151 EKSLKSC
+151 EESLKSC
-158 KGNIYDLY
+158 KGDASNLY

-216 NKMYHGGG
+216 KKMYHGGG
-224 NSGYLG
+224 DSGYLG
-230 TVSGKYNKEEIA
+230 TVSGAYSKEEI
-242 SIVDKILIH
+242 SGIVDKIRTH
-251 FSNRK
+251 FM
-256 FGKVDRAE
+256 
-264 YSPVPEPLYSYH
+264 YSYH

-397 ININLYKTGVGLM
+397 ININLYKTGVGMM

-527 AYCNLSSPFS
+527 AYCNPSSPFS

-555 DEMMRD
+555 DEMRRD
-561 LLRSH
+561 LLRAH
-566 TYLRWQK
+566 TYLRWQD

-628 LTKRR
+628 LTKRGD
-633 NWTLEKLSEHV
+633 WTLEKLSEHV

-666 DQGVELYGLIR
+666 DQGVELYGMIR

-703 VERAQSEKAV
+703 VERSRNEKAET
-713 LLNAKARALNIMAAI
+713 LNFMAAI

-738 WSMNDLCL
+738 WSMNLSLFCNVKSNWL
-746 TICKNPYSFI
+746 SFAI
-756 AAICIMVI
+756 AVGLMILGLAFSIFLVRRRP
-764 GIAITLWIIMKHPS
+764 LK
-778 RNKRQ
+778 NKRRGK

>member
-91 EQVAKLLDLAM
+91 EQVATLLGLAM

-109 AANDARYIPGMIKL
+109 AANDSRYIPGMIKL

-143 SEGDESLA
+143 SEDEDERLA
-151 EKSLKSC
+151 EESLKSC
-158 KGNIYDLY
+158 KGDASNLY
-166 VVKSLTSKFSTI
+166 VVKSLTSKFSAI

-216 NKMYHGGG
+216 KKMYHGGG
-224 NSGYLG
+224 DSGYLG
-230 TVSGKYNKEEIA
+230 TVSGAYSKEEIA
-242 SIVDKILIH
+242 GIVDKIRTH
-251 FSNRK
+251 FM
-256 FGKVDRAE
+256 
-264 YSPVPEPLYSYH
+264 YSYH

-283 WAKKDVTE
+283 WAKKEVPE

-506 MFVMSLYKNDD
+506 MFVLSLYKNDD

-527 AYCNLSSPFS
+527 AYCNPSSPFS

-633 NWTLEKLSEHV
+633 NWTLEKLSEYV

-703 VERAQSEKAV
+703 VERSRNEKAET
-713 LLNAKARALNIMAAI
+713 LNFMAAI

-738 WSMNDLCL
+738 WSMNLGLFCNVKSNWL
-746 TICKNPYSFI
+746 SFAIAVGLMILGLAFSIFLIRRRPLKNRRR
-756 AAICIMVI
+756 
-764 GIAITLWIIMKHPS
+764 G
-778 RNKRQ
+778 R

>member
-69 PHPDNYVRID
+69 SHPDNYVRID

-143 SEGDESLA
+143 SEGDDERLA
-151 EKSLKSC
+151 EESLKSC
-158 KGNIYDLY
+158 KGDASNLY
-166 VVKSLTSKFSTI
+166 VVKSLTSKFSAI

-216 NKMYHGGG
+216 KKMYHGGG
-224 NSGYLG
+224 DSGYLG
-230 TVSGKYNKEEIA
+230 TVSGAYSKEEIA
-242 SIVDKILIH
+242 GIVDKIRTH
-251 FSNRK
+251 FM
-256 FGKVDRAE
+256 
-264 YSPVPEPLYSYH
+264 YSYH

-517 MSRLSLSAAD
+517 MSRLSLRAAD
-527 AYCNLSSPFS
+527 AYCNPSSPFS

-633 NWTLEKLSEHV
+633 DWTLEKLSEHV

-703 VERAQSEKAV
+703 VERSRNEKAET
-713 LLNAKARALNIMAAI
+713 LNFMAAI

-738 WSMNDLCL
+738 WSMNMSVFSNVKSNWLSFAIAVGL
-746 TICKNPYSFI
+746 MILGLAFSIFLIRRRPLKNQRR
-756 AAICIMVI
+756 
-764 GIAITLWIIMKHPS
+764 G
-778 RNKRQ
+778 R

>member
-91 EQVAKLLDLAM
+91 EQVATLLGLEM

-109 AANDARYIPGMIKL
+109 AANDSRYIPGMIKL

-143 SEGDESLA
+143 SEGDDERLS
-151 EKSLKSC
+151 EESLKSC
-158 KGNIYDLY
+158 KGDASNLY

-216 NKMYHGGG
+216 KKMYHGGG
-224 NSGYLG
+224 DSGYLG
-230 TVSGKYNKEEIA
+230 TVAGAYSKEEIA
-242 SIVDKILIH
+242 GIVDKIRTH
-251 FSNRK
+251 FM
-256 FGKVDRAE
+256 
-264 YSPVPEPLYSYH
+264 YSYH

-283 WAKKDVTE
+283 WAKKDVHE

-379 YLIKVSGR
+379 YFIKVSGR

-397 ININLYKTGVGLM
+397 ININLYKTGVGMM
-410 SFYLRN
+410 SLYLRN

-517 MSRLSLSAAD
+517 MSRLSLRAAD
-527 AYCNLSSPFS
+527 AYCNPSSPFS

-628 LTKRR
+628 LTKRGD
-633 NWTLEKLSEHV
+633 WTLEKLSEHV

-666 DQGVELYGLIR
+666 DQGVELYGMIR
-677 QNLDIDSYVEELKD
+677 QNLDIDSYVEELRD

-703 VERAQSEKAV
+703 VERSRNEKAET
-713 LLNAKARALNIMAAI
+713 LNFMAAI

-738 WSMNDLCL
+738 WSMNMSLFCNFKSNWL
-746 TICKNPYSFI
+746 SFAI
-756 AAICIMVI
+756 AVGLMILGLAFSIFLIRRRP
-764 GIAITLWIIMKHPS
+764 LK
-778 RNKRQ
+778 NKRRGR

>member
-49 EEYGNSPDYQIYG
+49 EEYGDSPDYQIYG

-91 EQVAKLLDLAM
+91 EQVATLLGLAM

-109 AANDARYIPGMIKL
+109 AANDSRYIPGMIKL

-143 SEGDESLA
+143 SEGDDERLA
-151 EKSLKSC
+151 EESLKSC
-158 KGNIYDLY
+158 KGDASNLY

-216 NKMYHGGG
+216 KKMYHGGG
-224 NSGYLG
+224 DSGYLG
-230 TVSGKYNKEEIA
+230 TVSGAYSKEEI
-242 SIVDKILIH
+242 SGIVDKIRTH
-251 FSNRK
+251 FM
-256 FGKVDRAE
+256 
-264 YSPVPEPLYSYH
+264 YSYH

-283 WAKKDVTE
+283 WAKKDVHE

-301 QIRFLNNGKW
+301 QIRFLNSGKW

-387 EKPYSLKVDA
+387 EKPYCLKVDA
-397 ININLYKTGVGLM
+397 ININLYKTGVGMM

-527 AYCNLSSPFS
+527 AYCNPSSPFS

-628 LTKRR
+628 LTKRGD
-633 NWTLEKLSEHV
+633 WTLEKLSEHV

-666 DQGVELYGLIR
+666 DQGVELYGMIR

-703 VERAQSEKAV
+703 VERSRNEKAET
-713 LLNAKARALNIMAAI
+713 LNFMAAI

-738 WSMNDLCL
+738 WSMNMSLFCNVKSNWL
-746 TICKNPYSFI
+746 SFAI
-756 AAICIMVI
+756 AVGLMILGLAFSIFLIRRRP
-764 GIAITLWIIMKHPS
+764 LK
-778 RNKRQ
+778 NKRRGR

>member
-143 SEGDESLA
+143 SEGDDERLA
-151 EKSLKSC
+151 EESLKSC
-158 KGNIYDLY
+158 KGDASNLY

-216 NKMYHGGG
+216 KKMYHGGG
-224 NSGYLG
+224 DSGYLG
-230 TVSGKYNKEEIA
+230 TVSGAYSKEEI
-242 SIVDKILIH
+242 SGIVDKIRTH
-251 FSNRK
+251 FM
-256 FGKVDRAE
+256 
-264 YSPVPEPLYSYH
+264 YSYH

-325 KTDKNNVSLDA
+325 KTDKNNVSPDA

-387 EKPYSLKVDA
+387 EKPYSLNVDA
-397 ININLYKTGVGLM
+397 ININLYKTGVGMM

-527 AYCNLSSPFS
+527 AYCNPSSPFS

-628 LTKRR
+628 LTKRGD
-633 NWTLEKLSEHV
+633 WTLEKLSEHV

-666 DQGVELYGLIR
+666 DQGVELYGMIR

-703 VERAQSEKAV
+703 VERSRNEKAET
-713 LLNAKARALNIMAAI
+713 LNFMAAI

-738 WSMNDLCL
+738 WSMNMSLFCNVKSNWL
-746 TICKNPYSFI
+746 SFAI
-756 AAICIMVI
+756 AVGLMILGLAFSIFLIRRRP
-764 GIAITLWIIMKHPS
+764 LK
-778 RNKRQ
+778 NKRRGR

>member
-49 EEYGNSPDYQIYG
+49 EEYGNSPDCQIYG
-62 IELNEDI
+62 IELSEDI

-91 EQVAKLLDLAM
+91 EQVATLLGLAM

-109 AANDARYIPGMIKL
+109 AANDSRYIPGMIKL

-143 SEGDESLA
+143 TEDDDERLA
-151 EKSLKSC
+151 EESLKSC
-158 KGNIYDLY
+158 KGDASNLY

-216 NKMYHGGG
+216 KKMYHGGG
-224 NSGYLG
+224 DSGYLG
-230 TVSGKYNKEEIA
+230 TVSGAYSKEKIA
-242 SIVDKILIH
+242 GIVDKIRTH
-251 FSNRK
+251 FMC
-256 FGKVDRAE
+256 
-264 YSPVPEPLYSYH
+264 SYH

-283 WAKKDVTE
+283 WAKKEVTE

-311 VRPAVAE
+311 VRPAMAE

-325 KTDKNNVSLDA
+325 KTEKNNVSLDA

-410 SFYLRN
+410 SFYMRN

-484 MLDSLLKDLTDNLT
+484 MLDSLMKDLTDNLT

-517 MSRLSLSAAD
+517 MSGLSLSAAD
-527 AYCNLSSPFS
+527 AYCNPSSPFS

-555 DEMMRD
+555 DEMRRD
-561 LLRSH
+561 LLRAH
-566 TYLRWQK
+566 TYLRWQD

-607 MMEIALVQRASV
+607 MMENALVQRASV

-628 LTKRR
+628 LTKRGD
-633 NWTLEKLSEHV
+633 WTLEKLSEHV
-644 DSLNEEYIRFINRMY
+644 DSLNEEYIRFINRMC
-659 FNELTSQ
+659 FKELTSQ
-666 DQGVELYGLIR
+666 DQGVELYGMIR

-703 VERAQSEKAV
+703 VERSRNEKAET
-713 LLNAKARALNIMAAI
+713 LNFMAAI

-738 WSMNDLCL
+738 WSMNLSLFCNV
-746 TICKNPYSFI
+746 KSN
-756 AAICIMVI
+756 VI
-764 GIAITLWIIMKHPS
+764 PFAVAVGLMILGVAFSVFLVRRRPLK
-778 RNKRQ
+778 NKRRGK

>member
-25 AGEQFETHD
+25 AGEQFETHE

-62 IELNEDI
+62 VELNEDI

-91 EQVAKLLDLAM
+91 EQVATLLGLAM

-109 AANDARYIPGMIKL
+109 AANDSRYIPGMIKL

-143 SEGDESLA
+143 SEGDDERLA
-151 EKSLKSC
+151 EESLKSC
-158 KGNIYDLY
+158 KGDASNLY

-216 NKMYHGGG
+216 KKMYHGGG
-224 NSGYLG
+224 DSGYLG
-230 TVSGKYNKEEIA
+230 TVSGAYSKEEI
-242 SIVDKILIH
+242 SGIVDKIRTH
-251 FSNRK
+251 FM
-256 FGKVDRAE
+256 
-264 YSPVPEPLYSYH
+264 YSYH

-283 WAKKDVTE
+283 WAKKEVPE

-397 ININLYKTGVGLM
+397 ININLYKTGVGMM

-527 AYCNLSSPFS
+527 AYCNPSSPFS

-628 LTKRR
+628 LTKRGD
-633 NWTLEKLSEHV
+633 WTLEKLSEHV

-666 DQGVELYGLIR
+666 DQGVELYGMIR
-677 QNLDIDSYVEELKD
+677 QKLDIDSYVEELKD

-703 VERAQSEKAV
+703 VERSRNEKAET
-713 LLNAKARALNIMAAI
+713 LNFMAAI

-738 WSMNDLCL
+738 WSMNMSLFCNVKSNWL
-746 TICKNPYSFI
+746 SFAI
-756 AAICIMVI
+756 AVGLMILGLAFSIFLIRRRP
-764 GIAITLWIIMKHPS
+764 LK
-778 RNKRQ
+778 NKRRGR

>member
-91 EQVAKLLDLAM
+91 EQVATLLGLAM

-109 AANDARYIPGMIKL
+109 AANDSRYIPGMIKL

-143 SEGDESLA
+143 SEGDDERLA
-151 EKSLKSC
+151 EESLKSC
-158 KGNIYDLY
+158 KGDASNLY

-216 NKMYHGGG
+216 KKMYHGGG
-224 NSGYLG
+224 DSGYLG
-230 TVSGKYNKEEIA
+230 TVSGAYSKEEI
-242 SIVDKILIH
+242 SGIVDKIRTH
-251 FSNRK
+251 FM
-256 FGKVDRAE
+256 
-264 YSPVPEPLYSYH
+264 YSYH

-283 WAKKDVTE
+283 WAKKDVHE

-301 QIRFLNNGKW
+301 QIRFLNSGKW

-387 EKPYSLKVDA
+387 EKPYCLKVDA
-397 ININLYKTGVGLM
+397 ININLYKTGVGMM

-527 AYCNLSSPFS
+527 AYCNPSSPFS

-628 LTKRR
+628 LTKRGD
-633 NWTLEKLSEHV
+633 WTLEKLSEYV

-666 DQGVELYGLIR
+666 DQGVELYGMIR

-703 VERAQSEKAV
+703 VERSRNEKAET
-713 LLNAKARALNIMAAI
+713 LNFMAAI

-738 WSMNDLCL
+738 WSMNMSLFCNVKSNWL
-746 TICKNPYSFI
+746 SFAI
-756 AAICIMVI
+756 AVGLMILGLAFSIFLIRRRP
-764 GIAITLWIIMKHPS
+764 LK
-778 RNKRQ
+778 NKRRGR

>member
-143 SEGDESLA
+143 SEGDDERLA
-151 EKSLKSC
+151 EESLKSC
-158 KGNIYDLY
+158 KGDASNLY

-216 NKMYHGGG
+216 KKMYHGGG
-224 NSGYLG
+224 DSGYLG
-230 TVSGKYNKEEIA
+230 TVSGAYSKEEIA
-242 SIVDKILIH
+242 GIVDKIRTH
-251 FSNRK
+251 FM
-256 FGKVDRAE
+256 
-264 YSPVPEPLYSYH
+264 YSYH

-387 EKPYSLKVDA
+387 EKPYSLNVDA
-397 ININLYKTGVGLM
+397 ININLYKTGVGMM

-436 ILPPFWSEVNAE
+436 ILPPLWSEVNAE

-527 AYCNLSSPFS
+527 AYCNPSSPFS

-628 LTKRR
+628 LTKRGD
-633 NWTLEKLSEHV
+633 WTLEKLSEHV

-703 VERAQSEKAV
+703 VERSRNEKAET
-713 LLNAKARALNIMAAI
+713 LNFMAAI

-738 WSMNDLCL
+738 WSMNMSLFCNVKSNWL
-746 TICKNPYSFI
+746 SFAI
-756 AAICIMVI
+756 AVGLMILGLAFSIFLIRRRP
-764 GIAITLWIIMKHPS
+764 LK
-778 RNKRQ
+778 NKRRGR